1 MIEVN
6 RVQTGVR
13 IEASLLKVLK
23 GLAEYKNLG
32 LGDLLE
38 GICLHVFEGKPPF
51 SQETLQQISRLKQ
64 IYGLSLTAAD
74 SHQLTEARARKKTA
88 AAAPSA
94 RARRR

>member
-23 GLAEYKNLG
+23 GLAACKNLS

-38 GICLHVFEGKPPF
+38 GICLHAFEGKLPF
-51 SQETLQQISRLKQ
+51 SRETLAQVAQLKK
-64 IYGLSLTAAD
+64 IYGLKLTAGD
-74 SHQLTEARARKKTA
+74 SHKLVDVPGRA
-88 AAAPSA
+88 
-94 RARRR
+94 ARR